1 MKINS
6 IIINE
11 NACVYYNQIQNE
23 NQNEKQKQINTH
35 TDNIYIKKST
45 NLTPTHTHKQ
55 TLCQFTYANTYPR
68 LTYY

>member
-35 TDNIYIKKST
+35 TDNIYIKKINKFNTYTHT
-45 NLTPTHTHKQ
+45 NKHCVNLHTQTPTH
-55 TLCQFTYANTYPR
+55 A
-68 LTYY
+68 